1 MFQKNKAVVLIKQEV
16 TYNVDPTP
24 TAAAN
29 AILCSAPEIEV
40 LGRRLERAN
49 IQPHY
54 GAAIG
59 VNIGE
64 GIKVSFAVE
73 LKGSGAAGTAPEI
86 GPLLRACNFTETVT
100 PATKVDYD
108 PNSANSTGESVTI
121 YFYRHNLRHKVSGC
135 RGTFGFELKAGEY
148 GTVKFDF
155 TGLYQGP
162 VDQNIPVGPVYNAT
176 APARF
181 LSAAF
186 TIDGYAAIIENLK
199 FDIGNEI
206 SRRNSA
212 NAVTGILEYYIKSRS
227 VKGEFDPEA
236 VALSEKDFWA
246 LWANST
252 RVALSATAGT
262 AAGNKCLITGPRVQL
277 DMLKYGEREN
287 ILTFATPVIFTP
299 DAGND
304 EIKLSF
310 Q

>member
-1 MFQKNKAVVLIKQEV
+1 MFQKNKAVVLVKQEV

-29 AILCSAPEIEV
+29 AILCSAPEVEV
-40 LGRRLERAN
+40 LGKRLERAN
-49 IQPHY
+49 TQPHY

-59 VNIGE
+59 LNIGE
-64 GIKVSFAVE
+64 GIKVSFGVE

-108 PNSANSTGESVTI
+108 PNSASSTGESVTI
-121 YFYRHNLRHKVSGC
+121 YFYRHNLLHKVSGC
-135 RGTFGFELKAGEY
+135 RGTFGVELKAGEY
-148 GTVKFDF
+148 GNVKFDF
-155 TGLYQGP
+155 TGIYQGP
-162 VDQNIPVGPVYNAT
+162 VDQNIPADPVYNAT

-186 TIDGYAAIIENLK
+186 AIDGYAAVIESLK
-199 FDIGNEI
+199 FDINNEVA
-206 SRRNSA
+206 RRGSA
-212 NAVTGILEYYIKSRS
+212 NAATGILEYYIKGRS
-227 VKGEFDPEA
+227 IKGEFDPEA
-236 VALSEKDFWA
+236 VALAEKDFWG
-246 LWANST
+246 LWANSS

-262 AAGNKCLITGPRVQL
+262 VAGNKCLITGPKVQL
-277 DMLKYGEREN
+277 DLLKYGEREN
-287 ILTFATPVIFTP
+287 ILTFSTPVIFTP